1 MLKGLGYIWS
11 DRGASEREEQR
22 EGGEERWNV
31 GRGGEV
37 ECRGGGSDKD
47 ERGREVA
54 EIER

>member
-1 MLKGLGYIWS
+1 MLEGLGHIWS
-11 DRGASEREEQR
+11 DRGASEREKQR
-22 EGGEERWNV
+22 GRV

-37 ECRGGGSDKD
+37 KCRGGGSDKD